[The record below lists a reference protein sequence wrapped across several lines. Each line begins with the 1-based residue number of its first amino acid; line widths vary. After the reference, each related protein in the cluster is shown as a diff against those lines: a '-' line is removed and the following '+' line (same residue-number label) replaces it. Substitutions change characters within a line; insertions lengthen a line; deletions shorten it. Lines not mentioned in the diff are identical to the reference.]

1 MLVWLLL
8 YFILRNIFFN
18 KAAVIASF
26 HFQFKERL
34 MFKFSK
40 HTQGAKFC
48 IMIIF
53 TVIMSA
59 GCSQRLMQ
67 KALEEKKATANS
79 EYHEF
84 VAVGYA
90 AIAVQKGDSENIK
103 MLNAIKAS
111 KIDAYKE
118 LAEQVYGVMLT
129 SKNSI
134 DRHQLQDET
143 LEVKVVGLVRGA
155 KVLRTYHEGDLYITE
170 LGLKMKTLPNTEYA
184 DFSSSENGI
193 HVQPQV
199 YY

>member
-1 MLVWLLL
+1 
-8 YFILRNIFFN
+8 
-18 KAAVIASF
+18 
-26 HFQFKERL
+26 

-48 IMIIF
+48 IMMIF

-67 KALEEKKATANS
+67 KALEEKKAVANS

-90 AIAVQKGDSENIK
+90 AIAVQKGDSEDIK

-170 LGLKMKTLPNTEYA
+170 LSLKMKTLPNTEYA

>member
-1 MLVWLLL
+1 MLKLNQCWGQIRICIALL
-8 YFILRNIFFN
+8 FAILTL
-18 KAAVIASF
+18 S
-26 HFQFKERL
+26 
-34 MFKFSK
+34 
-40 HTQGAKFC
+40 
-48 IMIIF
+48 
-53 TVIMSA
+53 

-67 KALEEKKATANS
+67 QTQEKAEESAINK

-90 AIAVQKGDSENIK
+90 AVAVQKGESDDIK

-129 SKNSI
+129 SQNSI
-134 DRHQLQDET
+134 EKHQLQDEV
-143 LEVKVVGLVRGA
+143 LDVKIVGLVRGA
-155 KVLRTYHEGDLYITE
+155 RVLRTYHEGDLYITE
-170 LGLKMKTLPNTEYA
+170 LGLKMKSLPNTDYVN
-184 DFSSSENGI
+184 FSSAEGGI

>member
-1 MLVWLLL
+1 M
-8 YFILRNIFFN
+8 
-18 KAAVIASF
+18 
-26 HFQFKERL
+26 L
-34 MFKFSK
+34 MFKFNK
-40 HTQGAKFC
+40 QAHRAKLFIMVFC
-48 IMIIF
+48 
-53 TVIMSA
+53 TLIMSS

-67 KALEEKKATANS
+67 KALEEKKVKAES
-79 EYHEF
+79 SDYHKF

-90 AIAVQKGDSENIK
+90 AVAVQKGESDDIK

-129 SKNSI
+129 SKNTV
-134 DRHQLQDET
+134 DRHQLQDEV

-170 LGLKMKTLPNTEYA
+170 LELNTKNLPNTEYA
-184 DFSSSENGI
+184 GFSSVESGI
-193 HVQPQV
+193 HVQPQI

>member
-1 MLVWLLL
+1 MLKLNQYGYRAKMGTMLLL
-8 YFILRNIFFN
+8 GLFIL
-18 KAAVIASF
+18 S
-26 HFQFKERL
+26 
-34 MFKFSK
+34 
-40 HTQGAKFC
+40 
-48 IMIIF
+48 
-53 TVIMSA
+53 

-67 KALEEKKATANS
+67 KTQEKAEEKAISK

-90 AIAVQKGDSENIK
+90 AVAAQKGDSDDIK

-129 SKNSI
+129 SENSVE
-134 DRHQLQDET
+134 RHQLQDEV

-170 LGLKMKTLPNTEYA
+170 LGLKLKTLPNTDYA
-184 DFSSSENGI
+184 DFSSTETGI
-193 HVQPQV
+193 HVQPQI